1 MISVAKP
8 EVHVLKQDSKGITWD
23 VIMYIPTVSGLGI
36 GAFMFWYD
44 QNQNLAYL
52 LFFLACFFFYQGIHR
67 VLGRLMLLPKSPV
80 SLDVSKRRVLMKLRN
95 GEFIELVKDVRYFSD
110 HAGKSFGLT
119 GMDMVG
125 VKRQYVF
132 HKGQFASED
141 AYKNVAGALKVF
153 A

>member
-1 MISVAKP
+1 VAKS
-8 EVHVLKQDSKGITWD
+8 EVYELEQDRKGISWD
-23 VIMYIPTVSGLGI
+23 ILMYVPTVSGLGI
-36 GAFMFWYD
+36 GASMFWYD
-44 QNQNLAYL
+44 QNQGLAYL

-80 SLDVSKRRVLMKLRN
+80 MLDISKQRVLMKLRN
-95 GEFIELVKDVRYFSD
+95 GETVELVKNLRYFAD

-119 GMDMVG
+119 GMDMTG

-132 HKGQFASED
+132 HKGQFASEE
-141 AYKNVAGALKVF
+141 AYKNVGGSLKIF